1 MMMMS
6 PVTMVVIMAMATVS
20 SALRLKRR
28 LDLSK
33 IRSKTKEHVFDYMVR
48 ANSKRVVSDFGRQ
61 MTVSQVPS

>member
-1 MMMMS
+1 
-6 PVTMVVIMAMATVS
+6 MAMATVS